1 VRYISI
7 AFCLLVFAF
16 APCLQTTCAAKAVSN
31 DDVAALRE
39 EIAGLRSEM
48 SAMRNKYEMTIARLE
63 EQVNRLGSGGFELA
77 GPAAV
82 SGHVLATPVDEKER
96 LRLVAAGALGSA
108 AQESSAVSAT
118 SAQSV
123 TFKAGELGQQA
134 LNPEISMTGDVIA
147 QFRSQDDVRENARG
161 TFRSLGVH
169 GECYLDPD
177 TRFKASFPI
186 QEEGTEICEAY
197 ITRVG
202 FSKNL
207 NLTLGKFH
215 QQFGVVGRWHQ
226 HALDQV
232 DFPLALR
239 RLFGGPLE
247 QIGVSFDWQLP
258 AGRGMGRE
266 LTLQLTH
273 ANNDALFAENSRGVP
288 CVLTHYKQF
297 KDLDASTYL
306 EWGVTGMAGT
316 NDRWSVGAAPAIS
329 IRDESRPTY
338 ALGFDLTRLW
348 EPTDRMRYRNF
359 CWRTE
364 GYYLARDIITAAGDR
379 DTARAWGAYTNL
391 HWKLNRILE
400 SGIRL
405 DYYRPDSKPYADVGT
420 PTELYPGALHM
431 VPGRDPYEF
440 QVSPYWT
447 WNQSPWVHYR
457 LEFDYRKG
465 HNMEQDDRR
474 ITLQCIWA
482 GGPHLHDRY

>member
-1 VRYISI
+1 MKYTTI
-7 AFCLLVFAF
+7 AFCLLVFVL
-16 APCLQTTCAAKAVSN
+16 APCVQSTCNAEGVST
-31 DDVAALRE
+31 DDITALRE
-39 EIAGLRSEM
+39 ELAGLRSEM
-48 SAMRNKYEMTIARLE
+48 SAMRETYEATIARLE
-63 EQVNRLGSGGFELA
+63 EKVSRLGSETREPASLA
-77 GPAAV
+77 ARSAQAV
-82 SGHVLATPVDEKER
+82 TTPVDEKER
-96 LRLVAAGALGSA
+96 LRLAAAGVLGSDGL
-108 AQESSAVSAT
+108 ETKTVSAP

-147 QFRSQDDVRENARG
+147 QFRSQEDVREQARG
-161 TFRSLGVH
+161 TFRSLGIH

-197 ITRVG
+197 ISRVG
-202 FSKNL
+202 FSKDL

-258 AGRGMGRE
+258 AEKGMGRE
-266 LTLQLTH
+266 FTLQLTH
-273 ANNDALFAENSRGVP
+273 ANNDALFAENTRGVP
-288 CVLTHYKQF
+288 CLLAHYKQF

-306 EWGVTGMAGT
+306 EWGVTGLTGT
-316 NDRWSVGAAPAIS
+316 NDRWNVGAAPAIS
-329 IRDESRPTY
+329 IHDESRPIY

-379 DTARAWGAYTNL
+379 DTAHAWGAYTNL

-405 DYYRPDSKPYADVGT
+405 DYYRPDSKPYADAIT
-420 PTELYPGALHM
+420 PTELYPNALHM
-431 VPGRDPYEF
+431 VPGHDPYEF

-447 WNQSPWVHYR
+447 WSQSPWVHYR